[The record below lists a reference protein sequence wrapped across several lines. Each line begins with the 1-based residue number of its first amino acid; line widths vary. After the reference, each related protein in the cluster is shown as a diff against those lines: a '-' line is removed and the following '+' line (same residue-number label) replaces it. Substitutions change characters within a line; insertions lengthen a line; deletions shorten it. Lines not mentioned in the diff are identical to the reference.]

1 VEIDD
6 GVQSQGE
13 ETTYVFPSGV
23 PGLDTDIEHRIF
35 FRIRK

>member
-13 ETTYVFPSGV
+13 ETTYVFSSGV
-23 PGLDTDIEHRIF
+23 PGLDTNIESRIF
-35 FRIRK
+35 FRIQK